1 MTIETN
7 NYSTGAGSWTQRK
20 GLNDKIKLTVLA
32 AGLGK
37 RMNPLTSHHL
47 PKPMFPIGGS
57 VPMVEMWV
65 RRAIKSGIT
74 DISMNLCV
82 LGNAIKNYFKN
93 GAGYGANI
101 SYIEEECP
109 SGTLG
114 GVCKQALGN
123 TAKQVLENE
132 SMPLVGEFKGT
143 TIIAPSGDI
152 VTDFS
157 PELLE
162 QMYDIHTKKGA
173 AFTMVLTPVPWEKRG
188 EFGTVELKSPE
199 SLPGMVTQSGQI
211 IDFREKDPH
220 SPSNLNNAS
229 IYMIEMNL
237 LKTLDRLRTPAET
250 GLDKPFYDFGKHVFP
265 AMLGK
270 LAYAK
275 LPKDFLLWG
284 LRYDGL
290 WHDVGRK
297 RDYLDVN
304 RTFLDGGLELEIPYE
319 KQSWGYLGTNVA
331 IDFSKVTIIPPVIIG
346 SDCIIQPGAVLGPYA
361 VIGDGWTIEQKAAV
375 ANSVLWKPY
384 SYFTGEGVEIPVN
397 ERKTNADFRVRE
409 GISIDGCIIVG
420 GTIENDLKEKIV
432 DVLRDGRVE
441 ILSIDYLPKDER
453 A

>member
-7 NYSTGAGSWTQRK
+7 NISTNAG
-20 GLNDKIKLTVLA
+20 NIKLTVLA

-37 RMNPLTSHHL
+37 RMEPLTAHHL

-82 LGNAIKNYFKN
+82 LGDTIKNYFKYGD
-93 GAGYGANI
+93 GAKFGANI
-101 SYIEEECP
+101 SFIEEECP

-123 TAKQVLENE
+123 KVKQVQENE
-132 SMPLVGEFKGT
+132 PLPLVEEFKGT

-152 VTDFS
+152 VTNFS
-157 PELLE
+157 AELLD

-188 EFGTVELKSPE
+188 EFGTVELKAPE
-199 SLPGMVTQSGQI
+199 SLHGLVSQSGQI
-211 IDFREKDPH
+211 VEFREKDPN
-220 SPSNLNNAS
+220 SPTNLNNAS
-229 IYMIEMNL
+229 IYMIEMDF

-250 GLDKPFYDFGKHVFP
+250 GLAQPFYDFGKHVFP

-270 LAYAK
+270 LAYTK

-304 RTFLDGGLELEIPYE
+304 RTFLDGGLQMEIPYE
-319 KQSWGYLGTNVA
+319 KRPWGYLGTNVNM
-331 IDFSKVTIIPPVIIG
+331 DFSKVTINPPVVIG
-346 SDCIIQPGAVLGPYA
+346 SDCIIEPGAVLGPYA
-361 VIGDGWTIEQKAAV
+361 VIGDGWTIERKAIV
-375 ANSVLWKPY
+375 INSVLWKPY
-384 SYFTGEGVEIPVN
+384 SYFTDDETEIPVN
-397 ERKTNADFRVRE
+397 ERKTIVASRVRE
-409 GISIDGCIIVG
+409 GVTIDGCIIVG
-420 GTIENDLKEKIV
+420 GTIETDLHEKTV
-432 DVLRDGRVE
+432 DVLRDGQIN
-441 ILSIDYLPKDER
+441 ILSIDYVPKAER

>member
-1 MTIETN
+1 MASELNKHLTN
-7 NYSTGAGSWTQRK
+7 SWTHQK
-20 GLNDKIKLTVLA
+20 GVNEKIKLAVLA

-37 RMNPLTSHHL
+37 RMDPLTAHHL

-57 VPMVEMWV
+57 VPMMEMWV
-65 RRAIKSGIT
+65 QRAIKSGIT

-82 LGNAIKNYFKN
+82 LGNSIKNYFKD
-93 GAGYGANI
+93 GASFGANI
-101 SYIEEECP
+101 TYIEEETP

-123 TAKQVLENE
+123 KAKQVLDNE
-132 SMPLVGEFKGT
+132 QMPLSREFKGT

-157 PELLE
+157 AELLE

-173 AFTMVLTPVPWEKRG
+173 AFTMVLTPIPWEKRG

-199 SLPGMVTQSGQI
+199 PLAGKVTQSGQI

-229 IYMIEMNL
+229 IYMIEMDL
-237 LKTLDRLRTPAET
+237 LKILDPWRTPAD
-250 GLDKPFYDFGKHVFP
+250 GGINQPFYDFGKHVFP
-265 AMLGK
+265 TMLGK

-284 LRYDGL
+284 IRYDGL

-304 RTFLDGGLELEIPYE
+304 RSFLAGNFKLEIPYE
-319 KQSWGYLGTNVA
+319 KQPWGYCGTNVS

-346 SDCIIQPGAVLGPYA
+346 NDCVIESETTLGPYA
-361 VIGDGWTIEQKAAV
+361 IIGDGWTIKRKAAV
-375 ANSVLWKPY
+375 ADSVLWKPY
-384 SYFTGEGVEIPVN
+384 SYFTDNGVEIPVN
-397 ERKTNADFRVRE
+397 EIKTNISRRVKE
-409 GISIDGCIIVG
+409 GVFVDRCIIVG
-420 GTIENDLKEKIV
+420 GTIESNLQEKIV
-432 DVLRDGRVE
+432 DILQDGRIEV
-441 ILSIDYLPKDER
+441 LSVDYVPKIPR
-453 A
+453 V